1 MKTASDLVDPPSRT
15 AADNPAE
22 IVNLFNRYFTSVFT
36 SDSSPHYACKPDDTP
51 NITDVNLTVYKLQA
65 VLEALDVTKAT
76 GSDGI
81 PARLLKETS
90 EVIAPSLCCL
100 FNKSLNTGTLPDEW
114 KLANVV
120 PVHKKGTAEYTEN
133 YRPISLLPIVSKV
146 LERCVLNNIKCHLH
160 QLVHSSQH
168 GFFTGRSCTTNL
180 IEALDNIGSLLDSG
194 NQIDVIYLDLSK
206 AFDKVN
212 HELLLSK
219 LSKLGFGGGL
229 LQWFRSY
236 LSNRR
241 QRVTAL
247 GATSNTLPVTSGVPQ
262 GSILGPILFL
272 LYVHDLPGL
281 VKSSKLLCSQM
292 IRKYLSLSHQ

>member
-1 MKTASDLVDPPSRT
+1 MKTASNLVDPPSKT

-51 NITDVNLTVYKLQA
+51 NITDVNLTVYEVQA

-81 PARLLKETS
+81 PARLLKETA

-120 PVHKKGTAEYTEN
+120 PVHKKGNAEYTEN

-146 LERCVLNNIKCHLH
+146 LERCVYLTTLNAI
-160 QLVHSSQH
+160 S
-168 GFFTGRSCTTNL
+168 
-180 IEALDNIGSLLDSG
+180 
-194 NQIDVIYLDLSK
+194 
-206 AFDKVN
+206 
-212 HELLLSK
+212 
-219 LSKLGFGGGL
+219 
-229 LQWFRSY
+229 
-236 LSNRR
+236 
-241 QRVTAL
+241 
-247 GATSNTLPVTSGVPQ
+247 TS
-262 GSILGPILFL
+262 
-272 LYVHDLPGL
+272 
-281 VKSSKLLCSQM
+281 
-292 IRKYLSLSHQ
+292 